1 MKDTSPTREEILTMT
16 PEQAAFLLNIQLPII
31 RKESEITSRVIKA
44 VPVTKESY
52 RPAPHSR
59 SALELVWHIASCDIW
74 FLEGFLAGKFE
85 MEDDSMP
92 ADFSNSADIAAWY
105 DDEFG
110 PKLDQVAKLPADFW
124 AASLPFFGIYNH
136 PAVLYW
142 HFMMLHT
149 AHHRGQL
156 CTYLRPMGGK
166 VPSIYGGSFDEPM
179 EPPKQD

>member
-1 MKDTSPTREEILTMT
+1 MKDKPPTREEILSMT

-31 RKESEITSRVIKA
+31 RKESGITARVINA
-44 VPVTKESY
+44 VPIAREAY
-52 RPAPHSR
+52 RPDPHSR
-59 SALELVWHIASCDIW
+59 SALELVWHIASSDIW
-74 FLEGFLAGKFE
+74 FLDSFLAGKFD

-105 DDEFG
+105 EDEFG
-110 PKLDQVAKLPADFW
+110 PKLDQVSKLPGDFW
-124 AASLPFFGIYNH
+124 ATSLPFFGIYNH

-156 CTYLRPMGGK
+156 CAYLRPMGSK
-166 VPSIYGGSFDEPM
+166 VPSIYGGSLDEPM
-179 EPPKQD
+179 EFPKES

>member
-1 MKDTSPTREEILTMT
+1 MT

-44 VPVTKESY
+44 VPSTKESY

-110 PKLDQVAKLPADFW
+110 PKLDLCGFLGH
-124 AASLPFFGIYNH
+124 SY
-136 PAVLYW
+136 AVLWNLQSPCGFILALYDAAYGASSRAA
-142 HFMMLHT
+142 LHLS
-149 AHHRGQL
+149 APDGRQGA
-156 CTYLRPMGGK
+156 
-166 VPSIYGGSFDEPM
+166 
-179 EPPKQD
+179 